1 LRTSIH
7 RMSKLCLLLKNTNS
21 AKYYTSKE
29 LHDEN
34 AGFDLYVPN
43 DTVFKAGERK
53 MVGMGVA
60 IAVMEGNE
68 PVPYWMAPR
77 SSISKT
83 GLILMNS
90 MGVIDK
96 GYRGE
101 LLAALWNSKMEEV
114 TVKAGD
120 RLVQVL
126 SRDMSSFSEVE
137 VVDTLPES
145 KRGSGGFGS
154 TGI

>member
-1 LRTSIH
+1 
-7 RMSKLCLLLKNTNS
+7 MSKLHLLVKT
-21 AKYYTSKE
+21 AKAAQYYSSKLLNGE
-29 LHDEN
+29 D
-34 AGFDLYVPN
+34 AGFDLYVPE
-43 DTVFKAGERK
+43 DTVFKPGERK

-60 IAVMEGNE
+60 VAVMEEN
-68 PVPYWMAPR
+68 PVAYWMAPR

-101 LLAALWNSKMEEV
+101 LIAALWNSKMEEV

-120 RLVQVL
+120 RLVQVVA
-126 SRDMSSFSEVE
+126 RDMSSFSEVV
-137 VVDTLPES
+137 VVDSLPDS
-145 KRGSGGFGS
+145 KRGAGGFGS
-154 TGI
+154 TGK